1 MHIYRP
7 RLTVLSESEVLRYAG
22 QKKNTGL
29 PVGDVT
35 AACRE
40 ALLLAQPQSTWDVF
54 DYQEE
59 THRILTSKGDLDLCG
74 ESLRRHL
81 EGCHRVVAL
90 AVTIGPSLEKQ
101 VEVLFSQGNYNH
113 ALLLD
118 AAGSVAAETTAEYAN
133 LSISS
138 QMAKFGFHTIRR
150 FSPGYG
156 DWNLSVQPELLP
168 LTGGAE
174 IGISVTSSSMLTPRK
189 SITALIGVRPDWIR
203 DPYRENVSD
212 EIPCNLPG
220 CLARKGEDT

>member
-7 RLTVLSESEVLRYAG
+7 RLTVLAESEVLRYAG
-22 QKKNTGL
+22 QKKSNDL

-40 ALLLAQPQSTWDVF
+40 ALLLAQPQCIWGIY
-54 DYQEE
+54 DYQEDA
-59 THRILTSKGDLDLCG
+59 HRILTPQGDLDLCS

-90 AVTIGPSLEKQ
+90 AVTVGPLIEEQ
-101 VEVLFSQGNYNH
+101 VEVLFSQGNYNS

-118 AAGSVAAETTAEYAN
+118 AAGSTAAETTAEYAN

-138 QMAKFGFHTIRR
+138 QMAKFGFHTLRR

-156 DWNLSVQPELLP
+156 DWDLSVQPELLP
-168 LTGGAE
+168 LTGGSE
-174 IGISVTSSSMLTPRK
+174 IGISVTSSFMLTPRK
-189 SITALIGVRPDWIR
+189 SITALIGVRSDWIR

-220 CLARKGEDT
+220 CLARKGDS